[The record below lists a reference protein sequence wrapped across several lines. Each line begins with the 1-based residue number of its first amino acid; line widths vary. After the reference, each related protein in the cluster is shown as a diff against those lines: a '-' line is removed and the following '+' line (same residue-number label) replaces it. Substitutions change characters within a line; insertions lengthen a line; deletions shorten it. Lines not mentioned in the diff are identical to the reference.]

1 MAIFHQAVSLD
12 PYAFYQGPEGSC
24 SYERS
29 VPPYGRSVR
38 PPLYSILRLLLLHPA
53 WEEVPALLTFHRRI
67 PLREK
72 FENRLCCGPL
82 REGVDRSRRRPIGRH
97 PPYRHTSLHLA
108 FLNPTHKKMT
118 VNTISTTQP
127 NANIP
132 GDIWASP
139 AMCWASWAA

>member
-1 MAIFHQAVSLD
+1 MRLQ
-12 PYAFYQGPEGSC
+12 
-24 SYERS
+24 
-29 VPPYGRSVR
+29 
-38 PPLYSILRLLLLHPA
+38 LRLVFRCEDILHQ
-53 WEEVPALLTFHRRI
+53 RI

-72 FENRLCCGPL
+72 FEAGSAT
-82 REGVDRSRRRPIGRH
+82 DRCAKEWMDQRRRAIGRH

-132 GDIWASP
+132 GDIWVSP